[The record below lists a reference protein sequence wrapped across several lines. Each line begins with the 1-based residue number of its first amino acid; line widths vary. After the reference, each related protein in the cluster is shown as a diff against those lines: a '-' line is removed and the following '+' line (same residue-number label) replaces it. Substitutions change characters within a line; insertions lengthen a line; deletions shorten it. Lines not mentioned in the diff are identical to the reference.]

1 MMKKG
6 FYLSRLLYSILFML
20 ILTYLYVKTPNG
32 KIVLIPFLVCGTA
45 VILKNIFLLKEK
57 DNHIMI
63 FNKIYVVGFM
73 LFWFGFLIYF
83 SYISIINKEYSLLL
97 FSVPFWIVG
106 IFILRKN
113 LFNKFK

>member
-45 VILKNIFLLKEK
+45 VTLKNIFLL
-57 DNHIMI
+57 N
-63 FNKIYVVGFM
+63 
-73 LFWFGFLIYF
+73 
-83 SYISIINKEYSLLL
+83 
-97 FSVPFWIVG
+97 
-106 IFILRKN
+106 
-113 LFNKFK
+113 

>member
-20 ILTYLYVKTPNG
+20 ILIYLYVKTPNG

-45 VILKNIFLLKEK
+45 VTLKNIFLLKEK
-57 DNHIMI
+57 DNYIMI
-63 FNKIYVVGFM
+63 FNKIYIVGFM
-73 LFWFGFLIYF
+73 LFWFGYLIYF

-97 FSVPFWIVG
+97 FSIPFWIVG
-106 IFILRKN
+106 ISILRKK
-113 LFNKFK
+113 LFDNFK